1 MRVWH
6 NFREMSLQSQFHLAR
21 GNKHL
26 DDGELE
32 KAKDAFQKAVE
43 ADPKSSTSWYNLGL
57 VHKFTQNWVESLS
70 CNQRAAEIDSKN
82 QAAWWNMGIAA
93 TALGQW
99 TEARRA
105 WTGFGLKIP
114 AGEGEIIVDYGS
126 TPIRLTGNST
136 GEVVWCDRIDPA
148 RAVIRNVPLADSGH
162 RYKDVLLHDGAPNGY
177 RTSFGRDVPVFDAL
191 QLLKASAY
199 ATYELSLQI
208 SAQADIDSLVAMGA
222 ELDIWIEDR
231 RNLRYLCHE
240 CSLGN
245 PGEYVIDPVTSTDEP
260 VVMGVA
266 SKTEDAVHQLITHW
280 LDARPNCGL
289 LHLERKLPLQ

>member
-1 MRVWH
+1 MGLR
-6 NFREMSLQSQFHLAR
+6 SQLYLAR
-21 GNKHL
+21 GNKYL

-43 ADPKSSTSWYNLGL
+43 ADSKSSSSWYNLGL
-57 VHKFTQNWVESLS
+57 VHKFTKNWVESLS
-70 CNQRAAEIDSKN
+70 CNQRAADLNPKN

-99 TEARRA
+99 PEARRA

-114 AGEGEIIVDYGS
+114 AGEGEIIVDYDS
-126 TPIRLTGNST
+126 TPIRLTANST

-177 RTSFGRDVPVFDAL
+177 RTSFGREVPVFDAL

-208 SAQADIDSLVAMGA
+208 ASQADIDALVAMGA
-222 ELDIWIEDR
+222 ERDIWIENR
-231 RNLRYLCHE
+231 RNLQYLCHE

-245 PGEYVIDPVTSTDEP
+245 PSEYTFESAPANADPV
-260 VVMGVA
+260 VVGVA
-266 SKTEDAVHQLITHW
+266 SQTKDAVQILIANW
-280 LDARPNCGL
+280 LEAHSHCAL
-289 LHLERKLPLQ
+289 LKSEIVLSA